1 MEHWKG
7 AKGTGT
13 GGGTSCLRRLPRS
26 AGPREGRKKARSW
39 GGTRTRRE
47 CCARGE
53 VVSGQERFG
62 EAAGAKRRT
71 FTLLGAAA
79 AVSSLVRPAEAYE
92 LTEEGEQQIAPE
104 HPPHPTPTTS
114 TMKLL
119 THSLVFCLLSHHLHL
134 CSCFRHD
141 GCHNVMPDLAF
152 TDTVYFDVGLCSTAT
167 KQDRTL
173 GAKNI
178 FCTERERAYLGRV
191 EIGLYGNLV
200 PESVA
205 KFKGAVEAGAYDQT
219 IVHKVLKGQF
229 ILAGKPGS
237 RKYGEVE
244 LSEDEVGKTNGDL
257 VKAKA
262 FAVKAGARPGRVSLY
277 LADDRSQLEAERRRV
292 ANVEFA
298 VTTGPGPAPDLDDEA
313 VVIGQVTKGF
323 DVIAEISEVP
333 TFQPN
338 TNLKSFNK
346 FAALLGD
353 DRANNARGIWGKPR
367 KAVIFSASGV
377 VRAADSAAGEEAGPM
392 PVP

>member
-26 AGPREGRKKARSW
+26 AGPREGRKKTRSW
-39 GGTRTRRE
+39 GGTRTRTE
-47 CCARGE
+47 CSARGE
-53 VVSGQERFG
+53 VVSGEERLGG

-92 LTEEGEQQIAPE
+92 LTEE
-104 HPPHPTPTTS
+104 
-114 TMKLL
+114 
-119 THSLVFCLLSHHLHL
+119 
-134 CSCFRHD
+134 
-141 GCHNVMPDLAF
+141 DLAF

>member
-1 MEHWKG
+1 M
-7 AKGTGT
+7 
-13 GGGTSCLRRLPRS
+13 
-26 AGPREGRKKARSW
+26 
-39 GGTRTRRE
+39 
-47 CCARGE
+47 
-53 VVSGQERFG
+53 
-62 EAAGAKRRT
+62 
-71 FTLLGAAA
+71 LLFPS
-79 AVSSLVRPAEAYE
+79 VTIYV
-92 LTEEGEQQIAPE
+92 
-104 HPPHPTPTTS
+104 
-114 TMKLL
+114 
-119 THSLVFCLLSHHLHL
+119 TH
-134 CSCFRHD
+134 
-141 GCHNVMPDLAF
+141 HNDVMPDLVF